1 MLSMPPLKRRQLGV
15 TLLISGLLVGLP
27 RAWAALDL
35 APAQADRVAL
45 GGPQVRVLLRE
56 APVLTVRAPAG
67 GRLRLRDGAG
77 QVLMELGPEQSL
89 RLQLAGAQV
98 LGLAEAVEAG
108 GPPGTSGAPAPAPLA
123 LAPAGP
129 STTSPNR
136 AAKSSADGT
145 PRPAPS
151 PNRPFPATPPTATA
165 PTAAAPSAAAPTAAA
180 SPAFDSA
187 TGTPLVPRPGWL
199 ALATGLAANPRSELR
214 AAAPVAGA
222 RPAATAP
229 QRLRASE
236 LVVEPLAATGSE
248 GSVWLQKRRYR
259 GSLWIRPQG
268 EALQAVNLVGLETYL
283 ASVVGSEMPA
293 SWPLEALRAQAVAAR
308 TYALRALRPS
318 SGRAYDLKATVASQ
332 VYLGVEAET
341 ASTQAAV
348 AGTRGLVLTY
358 GDGLIEAVFHSSA
371 GGTTENSGELWA
383 QQLPYLVSVADFDRE
398 SPVRDWRL
406 PLSDDLVLKAF
417 PEIGSLERIDVLSTS
432 SSGRVRQARVVGSA
446 GVALMSGAELR
457 SRLGLK
463 STLVQFVK
471 EPVNSLTL
479 VARAGAAAG
488 QLEVTSPGPGLT
500 SWSLASPSRGTG
512 SPALAATTAS
522 ATSPLADSA
531 QAASPSVALPW
542 PAVAGSSPAGSS
554 PAGKGDA
561 AVASGDGPGFTP
573 GSAPALLL
581 PPPPAS
587 GDSPA
592 AHGRLQ
598 WVAIGRG
605 FGHGIGM
612 SQWGALAMA
621 RRGDGFEQILQ
632 HYYRGTQ
639 LRPYTSLAALAPLL
653 QPRLGLGP
661 IPSRPLALTLG
672 ATP

>member
-1 MLSMPPLKRRQLGV
+1 
-15 TLLISGLLVGLP
+15 
-27 RAWAALDL
+27 
-35 APAQADRVAL
+35 
-45 GGPQVRVLLRE
+45 
-56 APVLTVRAPAG
+56 
-67 GRLRLRDGAG
+67 
-77 QVLMELGPEQSL
+77 
-89 RLQLAGAQV
+89 
-98 LGLAEAVEAG
+98 
-108 GPPGTSGAPAPAPLA
+108 
-123 LAPAGP
+123 
-129 STTSPNR
+129 
-136 AAKSSADGT
+136 
-145 PRPAPS
+145 
-151 PNRPFPATPPTATA
+151 
-165 PTAAAPSAAAPTAAA
+165 
-180 SPAFDSA
+180 
-187 TGTPLVPRPGWL
+187 
-199 ALATGLAANPRSELR
+199 
-214 AAAPVAGA
+214 
-222 RPAATAP
+222 
-229 QRLRASE
+229 
-236 LVVEPLAATGSE
+236 VEPLAATGSE

-318 SGRAYDLKATVASQ
+318 SGRAYDLQATVASQ
-332 VYLGVEAET
+332 MYLGVEAET

-406 PLSDDLVLKAF
+406 PLSDDLVRKAF
-417 PEIGSLERIDVLSTS
+417 PEIGSLERIEVLSTS

-446 GVALMSGAELR
+446 GVVLVSGAELR

-463 STLVQFVK
+463 STLVQFAR
-471 EPVNSLTL
+471 EPVNPPTL
-479 VARAGAAAG
+479 VAPAGAAAG
-488 QLEVTSPGPGLT
+488 QLGVASPGPGLT
-500 SWSLASPSRGTG
+500 RWSLASPSPGIG
-512 SPALAATTAS
+512 SPALAASTAS
-522 ATSPLADSA
+522 ALSPSA
-531 QAASPSVALPW
+531 ASALAASPSVAG
-542 PAVAGSSPAGSS
+542 AASG
-554 PAGKGDA
+554 PAGKGEA

-592 AHGRLQ
+592 AYGRLQ
-598 WVAIGRG
+598 WVAIGHG

-653 QPRLGLGP
+653 QTRLGLGP
-661 IPSRPLALTLG
+661 ILPRPLALTLG

>member
-1 MLSMPPLKRRQLGV
+1 MPPLQRRQLGV
-15 TLLISGLLVGLP
+15 SLLISGLLVGLP
-27 RAWAALDL
+27 RAWAALDP
-35 APAQADRVAL
+35 APAPVDRVVL

-56 APVLTVRAPAG
+56 APVLTLRAPAG

-98 LGLAEAVEAG
+98 LGLAVAVGAG

-123 LAPAGP
+123 PAPAGP

-136 AAKSSADGT
+136 AAHSSADGA

-151 PNRPFPATPPTATA
+151 PNTPSPVTPF
-165 PTAAAPSAAAPTAAA
+165 TAAPAAAAA

-187 TGTPLVPRPGWL
+187 TGTPLAPRAGSL
-199 ALATGLAANPRSELR
+199 ALAIGLTANPRPELR
-214 AAAPVAGA
+214 AAAPLAGA
-222 RPAATAP
+222 RLAATAP
-229 QRLRASE
+229 QRLQASE
-236 LVVEPLAATGSE
+236 LVVEPLAAAGSE

-341 ASTQAAV
+341 ASTLAAV

-371 GGTTENSGELWA
+371 GGSTENSGELWA

-406 PLSDDLVLKAF
+406 PLSDDLVRKAF
-417 PEIGSLERIDVLSTS
+417 PEIGSLERIEVLSTS

-446 GVALMSGAELR
+446 GVALVSGAELR

-463 STLVQFVK
+463 STLVQFVR
-471 EPVNSLTL
+471 EPVTTPTL
-479 VARAGAAAG
+479 AAPAGAATG
-488 QLEVTSPGPGLT
+488 QLGIASPGPGLT
-500 SWSLASPSRGTG
+500 SWSLASPSPGTG
-512 SPALAATTAS
+512 SPALAASTAS
-522 ATSPLADSA
+522 ATSPSA
-531 QAASPSVALPW
+531 ALPLAASPSVALPW
-542 PAVAGSSPAGSS
+542 PAVAASS
-554 PAGKGDA
+554 PAGKGGKT
-561 AVASGDGPGFTP
+561 VASGDGPGFTP
-573 GSAPALLL
+573 GLAPALLL
-581 PPPPAS
+581 PPPPPSGGPAS

-592 AHGRLQ
+592 AIGRLQ
-598 WVAIGRG
+598 WVAIGQG

-639 LRPYTSLAALAPLL
+639 LRPYSTVAALAPLL

-661 IPSRPLALTLG
+661 IPPRPLALTLG

>member
-1 MLSMPPLKRRQLGV
+1 MLSMPPLQRRQLGV

-27 RAWAALDL
+27 RAWAALDP

-136 AAKSSADGT
+136 AANSSADGAS
-145 PRPAPS
+145 RPAPS
-151 PNRPFPATPPTATA
+151 PNTPFPATPPTATA
-165 PTAAAPSAAAPTAAA
+165 PTAAAPSAAT

-236 LVVEPLAATGSE
+236 LVVEPLAAAGSE

-341 ASTQAAV
+341 ASTLAAV

-371 GGTTENSGELWA
+371 GGSTENSGELWA
-383 QQLPYLVSVADFDRE
+383 QQLPYLVSVADFDQE

-406 PLSDDLVLKAF
+406 PLSDDLVRKAF

-446 GVALMSGAELR
+446 GVALVSGAELR

-463 STLVQFVK
+463 STLVQFVR
-471 EPVNSLTL
+471 EPVNSPTL
-479 VARAGAAAG
+479 VAPAGAAVG
-488 QLEVTSPGPGLT
+488 QLEVASPGPGLS

-522 ATSPLADSA
+522 ATSPLA
-531 QAASPSVALPW
+531 ASSSVAFPW
-542 PAVAGSSPAGSS
+542 PAVAGSS

-592 AHGRLQ
+592 AYGRLQ

-661 IPSRPLALTLG
+661 IPPRPLALTLG

>member
-1 MLSMPPLKRRQLGV
+1 MLSMPPLQRRQLGV

-27 RAWAALDL
+27 RAWAALDP

-56 APVLTVRAPAG
+56 APVLTLRAPAG

-108 GPPGTSGAPAPAPLA
+108 GPPGTSGAPAPAP
-123 LAPAGP
+123 PGP

-136 AAKSSADGT
+136 LANSSADGA

-151 PNRPFPATPPTATA
+151 PNTPSPVTPFTTA
-165 PTAAAPSAAAPTAAA
+165 PAAAAA

-187 TGTPLVPRPGWL
+187 TGTPLAPRAGSL
-199 ALATGLAANPRSELR
+199 ALAIGLTANPRPELR
-214 AAAPVAGA
+214 AAAPLAGA
-222 RPAATAP
+222 RLAATAP
-229 QRLRASE
+229 QRLQASE
-236 LVVEPLAATGSE
+236 LVVEPLAAAGSE

-371 GGTTENSGELWA
+371 GGSTENSGELWA
-383 QQLPYLVSVADFDRE
+383 QQLPYLVSVADFDQE

-406 PLSDDLVLKAF
+406 PLSNDLVRKAF
-417 PEIGSLERIDVLSTS
+417 PEIGSLERIEVLSTS

-446 GVALMSGAELR
+446 GVALVSGAELR

-463 STLVQFVK
+463 STLVQFVR
-471 EPVNSLTL
+471 EPVNDPTL
-479 VARAGAAAG
+479 GAPAGAAAG
-488 QLEVTSPGPGLT
+488 QLGVASPGPGLT
-500 SWSLASPSRGTG
+500 RWSLASPSPGTG
-512 SPALAATTAS
+512 SPALAASTAS
-522 ATSPLADSA
+522 ATSPLA
-531 QAASPSVALPW
+531 ASPSVAFPW
-542 PAVAGSSPAGSS
+542 PAVAASS
-554 PAGKGDA
+554 PAGKGEV
-561 AVASGDGPGFTP
+561 AVAFGDGPGFTP

-592 AHGRLQ
+592 AYGRLQ
-598 WVAIGRG
+598 WVAIGHG

-661 IPSRPLALTLG
+661 IPPRPLALTLG

>member
-1 MLSMPPLKRRQLGV
+1 MPPLQRRQLGV
-15 TLLISGLLVGLP
+15 SLLISGLLVGLP
-27 RAWAALDL
+27 RAWAALDP
-35 APAQADRVAL
+35 APAPVDRVVL

-56 APVLTVRAPAG
+56 APVLTLRAPAG

-98 LGLAEAVEAG
+98 LGLAEAVGAG

-123 LAPAGP
+123 PAPAGP

-136 AAKSSADGT
+136 AAHSSADGA
-145 PRPAPS
+145 PWPAPS
-151 PNRPFPATPPTATA
+151 LNRPSPATPPTA
-165 PTAAAPSAAAPTAAA
+165 AAPSTAA

-187 TGTPLVPRPGWL
+187 TGTPLAPRPGSL
-199 ALATGLAANPRSELR
+199 ALATGLATNPRSELR
-214 AAAPVAGA
+214 EAAPLAGA
-222 RPAATAP
+222 RPTATAP

-236 LVVEPLAATGSE
+236 LVVEPLAAAGSE

-341 ASTQAAV
+341 ASTLAAV

-371 GGTTENSGELWA
+371 GGSTENSGELWA

-406 PLSDDLVLKAF
+406 PLSDDLVRKAF
-417 PEIGSLERIDVLSTS
+417 PEIGSLERIEVLSTS

-446 GVALMSGAELR
+446 GVVLVSGAELR

-463 STLVQFVK
+463 STLVQFVR
-471 EPVNSLTL
+471 EPVTTPTL
-479 VARAGAAAG
+479 AAPAGAATG
-488 QLEVTSPGPGLT
+488 QLGIASPGPGLT
-500 SWSLASPSRGTG
+500 RWSLASPSPGTG
-512 SPALAATTAS
+512 SLALAASTAS
-522 ATSPLADSA
+522 ATSPL
-531 QAASPSVALPW
+531 AASPSVALPW
-542 PAVAGSSPAGSS
+542 PAVATSSPAGT
-554 PAGKGDA
+554 GEK

-573 GSAPALLL
+573 GLAPALLL
-581 PPPPAS
+581 PPPPPSGAPAS

-592 AHGRLQ
+592 AIGRLQ
-598 WVAIGRG
+598 WVAIGQG

-661 IPSRPLALTLG
+661 IPPRPLALTLG

>member
-1 MLSMPPLKRRQLGV
+1 MLSMLPLQRRQLGV

-27 RAWAALDL
+27 RAWAALDP
-35 APAQADRVAL
+35 APGQADRVAL
-45 GGPQVRVLLRE
+45 GGPQVRILLRE

-77 QVLMELGPEQSL
+77 QVLMELGPEQFL

-98 LGLAEAVEAG
+98 VGLAEAVEAG
-108 GPPGTSGAPAPAPLA
+108 GPPGNSGAPAPAPLA
-123 LAPAGP
+123 PAPAGP
-129 STTSPNR
+129 SSTNR
-136 AAKSSADGT
+136 AANPSADGA

-151 PNRPFPATPPTATA
+151 ANTPFPA
-165 PTAAAPSAAAPTAAA
+165 A
-180 SPAFDSA
+180 SPPGVTPRSGFDSA
-187 TGTPLVPRPGWL
+187 TGTPLAPRPVSL
-199 ALATGLAANPRSELR
+199 ALATGLAANPRSELLV
-214 AAAPVAGA
+214 AAPLAGA
-222 RPAATAP
+222 RLAVTAP

-236 LVVEPLAATGSE
+236 LVVEPLAAAGSE

-318 SGRAYDLKATVASQ
+318 SGRAYDLQATVASQ
-332 VYLGVEAET
+332 MYLGVEAET
-341 ASTQAAV
+341 ASTQEAV

-406 PLSDDLVLKAF
+406 PLSDDLVRKAF
-417 PEIGSLERIDVLSTS
+417 PEIGSLERIEVLSTS

-446 GVALMSGAELR
+446 GVVLVSGAELR
-457 SRLGLK
+457 SRLSLK
-463 STLVQFVK
+463 STLVQFAR
-471 EPVNSLTL
+471 EPVNSPTL
-479 VARAGAAAG
+479 VAPAGAAAG
-488 QLEVTSPGPGLT
+488 QLGVASPGPGLT
-500 SWSLASPSRGTG
+500 RWSLASPSPGTG

-522 ATSPLADSA
+522 ATSPS
-531 QAASPSVALPW
+531 AASPSA
-542 PAVAGSSPAGSS
+542 AVAASSL
-554 PAGKGDA
+554 AGKGQA
-561 AVASGDGPGFTP
+561 AVASGDGPGPFL
-573 GSAPALLL
+573 APALLV
-581 PPPPAS
+581 PPPPPS

-598 WVAIGRG
+598 WVAIGHG

-639 LRPYTSLAALAPLL
+639 LRNYTSLAALAPLL
-653 QPRLGLGP
+653 QPRRGLGP
-661 IPSRPLALTLG
+661 IPPRPLALTLG
-672 ATP
+672 AKP

>member
-1 MLSMPPLKRRQLGV
+1 MLSMPPLQRRQLGV

-27 RAWAALDL
+27 RAWAALDP

-56 APVLTVRAPAG
+56 APVLTLRAPAG

-98 LGLAEAVEAG
+98 LGLAEAVGAG

-123 LAPAGP
+123 PAPAGP
-129 STTSPNR
+129 SSNTSPNR
-136 AAKSSADGT
+136 AAHSSVDGS
-145 PRPAPS
+145 PWPAPS
-151 PNRPFPATPPTATA
+151 PNRSSPATPPTA
-165 PTAAAPSAAAPTAAA
+165 AAPSTAA

-187 TGTPLVPRPGWL
+187 TGTPLAPRPGSL
-199 ALATGLAANPRSELR
+199 ALATGLATNPRSELR
-214 AAAPVAGA
+214 EAAPLAGA
-222 RPAATAP
+222 RPTATAP

-236 LVVEPLAATGSE
+236 LVVEPLAAAGSE

-371 GGTTENSGELWA
+371 GGSTENSGELWA

-406 PLSDDLVLKAF
+406 PLSDDLVRKAF
-417 PEIGSLERIDVLSTS
+417 PEIGSLERIEVLSTS

-446 GVALMSGAELR
+446 GVALVSGAELR

-463 STLVQFVK
+463 STLVQFVR
-471 EPVNSLTL
+471 EPVNDPTL
-479 VARAGAAAG
+479 GAPAGAAAG
-488 QLEVTSPGPGLT
+488 QLGVASPGPGLT
-500 SWSLASPSRGTG
+500 SWSLASPTTPGTG
-512 SPALAATTAS
+512 SPALAATPAS
-522 ATSPLADSA
+522 ATSPLAASA
-531 QAASPSVALPW
+531 QAASPSVAFPW
-542 PAVAGSSPAGSS
+542 PTVAASS
-554 PAGKGDA
+554 PAGKGET

-592 AHGRLQ
+592 AYGRLQ

-661 IPSRPLALTLG
+661 IPPRPLALTLG

>member
-1 MLSMPPLKRRQLGV
+1 MLSMPPLQRRQLGV

-27 RAWAALDL
+27 RAWAALDP

-108 GPPGTSGAPAPAPLA
+108 GLPGTSGAPAPAPLA

-136 AAKSSADGT
+136 AAKSSADGAS
-145 PRPAPS
+145 RPAPS
-151 PNRPFPATPPTATA
+151 PNTPFPATPPTATA
-165 PTAAAPSAAAPTAAA
+165 PTAAAPSAAA

-199 ALATGLAANPRSELR
+199 ALATGFAANPRSELR

-446 GVALMSGAELR
+446 GVALVSGAELR

-463 STLVQFVK
+463 STLVQFVR
-471 EPVNSLTL
+471 EPVNSPTL
-479 VARAGAAAG
+479 VAPAGAAVG
-488 QLEVTSPGPGLT
+488 QLEVASPGPGLS

-522 ATSPLADSA
+522 ATSPLA
-531 QAASPSVALPW
+531 ASPSVAFPW
-542 PAVAGSSPAGSS
+542 PAVAASS
-554 PAGKGDA
+554 PAGKGET

-661 IPSRPLALTLG
+661 IPPRPLALTLG

>member
-1 MLSMPPLKRRQLGV
+1 MLSMPPLQQRQLGV
-15 TLLISGLLVGLP
+15 SLLISGLLVGLP
-27 RAWAALDL
+27 RAWAALDP
-35 APAQADRVAL
+35 APAPVDRVVL

-56 APVLTVRAPAG
+56 APVLTLRAPAG

-108 GPPGTSGAPAPAPLA
+108 GPPGTSGAPAPAP
-123 LAPAGP
+123 PGP
-129 STTSPNR
+129 STTSSSTTSSPNR
-136 AAKSSADGT
+136 LANSSADGA

-151 PNRPFPATPPTATA
+151 PNTPF
-165 PTAAAPSAAAPTAAA
+165 TAAPAAAAA

-187 TGTPLVPRPGWL
+187 TGTPLAPRAGSL
-199 ALATGLAANPRSELR
+199 ALAIGLTANPRPELR
-214 AAAPVAGA
+214 AAAPLAGA
-222 RPAATAP
+222 RLAATAP
-229 QRLRASE
+229 QRLQASE
-236 LVVEPLAATGSE
+236 LVVEPLAAAGSE

-318 SGRAYDLKATVASQ
+318 RGRAYDLKATVASQ

-341 ASTQAAV
+341 ASTLAAV

-371 GGTTENSGELWA
+371 GGSTENSGELWA
-383 QQLPYLVSVADFDRE
+383 QQLPYLVSVADFDQE

-406 PLSDDLVLKAF
+406 PLSDDLARKAF
-417 PEIGSLERIDVLSTS
+417 PEIGSLERIEVLATS

-446 GVALMSGAELR
+446 GVVVVTGAELR

-463 STLVQFVK
+463 STLVQFSR
-471 EPVNSLTL
+471 EPINAPLFTDQAGTASDQLTAPLL
-479 VARAGAAAG
+479 VPPPLPA
-488 QLEVTSPGPGLT
+488 LN
-500 SWSLASPSRGTG
+500 
-512 SPALAATTAS
+512 ALAA
-522 ATSPLADSA
+522 PY
-531 QAASPSVALPW
+531 P
-542 PAVAGSSPAGSS
+542 
-554 PAGKGDA
+554 
-561 AVASGDGPGFTP
+561 
-573 GSAPALLL
+573 
-581 PPPPAS
+581 
-587 GDSPA
+587 
-592 AHGRLQ
+592 LQ

-639 LRPYTSLAALAPLL
+639 LRPYSTLAALAPLL

-661 IPSRPLALTLG
+661 IPPRPLALTLG

>member
-1 MLSMPPLKRRQLGV
+1 MLSMPPLQRRQLGV
-15 TLLISGLLVGLP
+15 SLLISGLLVGLP
-27 RAWAALDL
+27 RAWAALDP
-35 APAQADRVAL
+35 APAPVDRVVL

-56 APVLTVRAPAG
+56 SPVLTLRAPAG

-108 GPPGTSGAPAPAPLA
+108 GPPGTSGAPAPAP
-123 LAPAGP
+123 PGSSTTSS

-136 AAKSSADGT
+136 LANSSADGA

-151 PNRPFPATPPTATA
+151 PNTPSPVTPF
-165 PTAAAPSAAAPTAAA
+165 TAAPAAAAA
-180 SPAFDSA
+180 S
-187 TGTPLVPRPGWL
+187 L
-199 ALATGLAANPRSELR
+199 
-214 AAAPVAGA
+214 
-222 RPAATAP
+222 AATAP
-229 QRLRASE
+229 QRLQASE
-236 LVVEPLAATGSE
+236 LVVEPLAAAGSE

-318 SGRAYDLKATVASQ
+318 RGRAYDLKATVASQ

-341 ASTQAAV
+341 ASTLAAV

-371 GGTTENSGELWA
+371 GGSTENSGELWA
-383 QQLPYLVSVADFDRE
+383 QQLPYLVSVADFDQE

-406 PLSDDLVLKAF
+406 PLSDDLVRKAF
-417 PEIGSLERIDVLSTS
+417 PEIGSLERIEVLATS

-446 GVALMSGAELR
+446 GVVLVSGAELR

-463 STLVQFVK
+463 STLVQFVR
-471 EPVNSLTL
+471 EPVTTPTL
-479 VARAGAAAG
+479 AAPAGAATG
-488 QLEVTSPGPGLT
+488 QLGIASPGPGLT
-500 SWSLASPSRGTG
+500 RWSLASPSPGTG
-512 SPALAATTAS
+512 SLALAASTAS
-522 ATSPLADSA
+522 ATSPSA
-531 QAASPSVALPW
+531 ALPLAASPSVALPW
-542 PAVAGSSPAGSS
+542 PAVATSS
-554 PAGKGDA
+554 PAGKGEK

-573 GSAPALLL
+573 GLAPALLL
-581 PPPPAS
+581 PPPPPSGAPAS

-592 AHGRLQ
+592 AIGRLQ
-598 WVAIGRG
+598 WVAIGQG

-661 IPSRPLALTLG
+661 IPPRPLALTLG

>member
-1 MLSMPPLKRRQLGV
+1 MPPLQRRQLGV
-15 TLLISGLLVGLP
+15 SLLISGLLVGLP
-27 RAWAALDL
+27 RAWAALDP
-35 APAQADRVAL
+35 APAPVDRVVL

-56 APVLTVRAPAG
+56 APVLTLRAPAG

-108 GPPGTSGAPAPAPLA
+108 GPPGTSGAPAPVP
-123 LAPAGP
+123 PGP
-129 STTSPNR
+129 STTSSSTTSSNR
-136 AAKSSADGT
+136 LANSSADGA
-145 PRPAPS
+145 PRPVPS
-151 PNRPFPATPPTATA
+151 PNTPSPVTPF
-165 PTAAAPSAAAPTAAA
+165 TAAPAAAAAR
-180 SPAFDSA
+180 
-187 TGTPLVPRPGWL
+187 L
-199 ALATGLAANPRSELR
+199 
-214 AAAPVAGA
+214 
-222 RPAATAP
+222 AATAP
-229 QRLRASE
+229 QRLQASE
-236 LVVEPLAATGSE
+236 LVVEPLAAAGSE

-318 SGRAYDLKATVASQ
+318 RGRAYDLKATVASQ

-341 ASTQAAV
+341 ASTLAAV

-371 GGTTENSGELWA
+371 GGSTENSGELWA
-383 QQLPYLVSVADFDRE
+383 QQLPYLVSVADFDQE

-406 PLSDDLVLKAF
+406 PLSDDLVRKAF
-417 PEIGSLERIDVLSTS
+417 PEIGSLERIEVLATS

-446 GVALMSGAELR
+446 GVVLVSGAELR

-463 STLVQFVK
+463 STLVQFVR
-471 EPVNSLTL
+471 EPVTTPTL
-479 VARAGAAAG
+479 AAPAGAATG
-488 QLEVTSPGPGLT
+488 QLGIASPGPGLT
-500 SWSLASPSRGTG
+500 RWSLASPSPGTG
-512 SPALAATTAS
+512 SLALAASTAS
-522 ATSPLADSA
+522 ATSPSA
-531 QAASPSVALPW
+531 ALPLAASPSVALPW
-542 PAVAGSSPAGSS
+542 PAVATSS
-554 PAGKGDA
+554 PAGKGEK

-573 GSAPALLL
+573 GLAPALLL
-581 PPPPAS
+581 PPPPPSGAPAS

-592 AHGRLQ
+592 AIGRLQ
-598 WVAIGRG
+598 WVAIGQG

-639 LRPYTSLAALAPLL
+639 LRPYSTVAALAPLL

-661 IPSRPLALTLG
+661 IPPRPLALTLG

>member
-1 MLSMPPLKRRQLGV
+1 MV
-15 TLLISGLLVGLP
+15 LP
-27 RAWAALDL
+27 RAWAALEP
-35 APAQADRVAL
+35 APPRPDPVAL

-56 APVLTVRAPAG
+56 APVLTLRAPAG

-77 QVLMELGPEQSL
+77 QVLMELGPEQPL

-98 LGLAEAVEAG
+98 LGLAEAGEGGGAAG
-108 GPPGTSGAPAPAPLA
+108 VSGVTAPSSTAAAGP
-123 LAPAGP
+123 GP
-129 STTSPNR
+129 STTSPYR
-136 AAKSSADGT
+136 AARSPAEGAPT
-145 PRPAPS
+145 PAP
-151 PNRPFPATPPTATA
+151 
-165 PTAAAPSAAAPTAAA
+165 

-187 TGTPLVPRPGWL
+187 TGTPLAPRPGSA
-199 ALATGLAANPRSELR
+199 ALATGSAANPGSDLG
-214 AAAPVAGA
+214 AAAQGAVA
-222 RPAATAP
+222 RPSPTVA
-229 QRLRASE
+229 QRLRVGE
-236 LVVEPLAATGSE
+236 LVVEPLPAAGTG

-259 GSLWIRPQG
+259 GSLRIRPQG

-383 QQLPYLVSVADFDRE
+383 QQLPYLVSVADFDNE

-406 PLSDDLVLKAF
+406 PLGDELVRKGL
-417 PEIGSLERIDVLSTS
+417 PEIGSLERIEVLSTS

-446 GVALMSGAELR
+446 GSLVLTGAELR

-463 STLVQFVK
+463 STLVQFVQ
-471 EPVNSLTL
+471 EPINVPLLTDQ
-479 VARAGAAAG
+479 AGTVGGQLAAA
-488 QLEVTSPGPGLT
+488 TSG
-500 SWSLASPSRGTG
+500 
-512 SPALAATTAS
+512 PALAS
-522 ATSPLADSA
+522 TSGLNPSLA
-531 QAASPSVALPW
+531 AASP
-542 PAVAGSSPAGSS
+542 AGQGTPPVSLLFG
-554 PAGKGDA
+554 
-561 AVASGDGPGFTP
+561 P
-573 GSAPALLL
+573 GSAGPTAPLLV
-581 PPPPAS
+581 PPPPPP
-587 GDSPA
+587 GDGRLPMP
-592 AHGRLQ
+592 RLQ

-621 RRGDGFEQILQ
+621 RRGEGFEQILQ

-639 LRPYTSLAALAPLL
+639 LRPYASLAALAPLL

-661 IPSRPLALTLG
+661 IPQRPLALTLG
-672 ATP
+672 ARP

>member
-1 MLSMPPLKRRQLGV
+1 MLSIPPRQRRGLGA
-15 TLLISGLLVGLP
+15 TLLLGGLLVVLP
-27 RAWAALDL
+27 RAWAALDP
-35 APAQADRVAL
+35 APPRADPAAL

-56 APVLTVRAPAG
+56 APVLTLRAPAG

-77 QVLMELGPEQSL
+77 QVLMELGPEQPL

-98 LGLAEAVEAG
+98 LGLAEAGEG
-108 GPPGTSGAPAPAPLA
+108 GGAPGVSGATAPSLMAATGP
-123 LAPAGP
+123 GP
-129 STTSPNR
+129 STTSPYR
-136 AAKSSADGT
+136 AARSPADGAPT
-145 PRPAPS
+145 PAP
-151 PNRPFPATPPTATA
+151 
-165 PTAAAPSAAAPTAAA
+165 

-187 TGTPLVPRPGWL
+187 TGTPLAPRPGSP
-199 ALATGLAANPRSELR
+199 ALATGSAANPGSDLG
-214 AAAPVAGA
+214 AAAQGAVA
-222 RPAATAP
+222 RQAP
-229 QRLRASE
+229 TVAQRLRVSE
-236 LVVEPLAATGSE
+236 LVVEPLPAAGTG

-259 GSLWIRPQG
+259 GSLRIRPQG

-383 QQLPYLVSVADFDRE
+383 QQLPYLVSVADFDNE

-406 PLSDDLVLKAF
+406 PLGDELVRKGL
-417 PEIGSLERIDVLSTS
+417 PEIGGLERIEVLSTS
-432 SSGRVRQARVVGSA
+432 SSGRLRQARVVGSA
-446 GVALMSGAELR
+446 GSLLLTGAELR

-463 STLVQFVK
+463 STLVQFVQ
-471 EPVNSLTL
+471 EPINVPLLTDQ
-479 VARAGAAAG
+479 AGTVGGQLAAA
-488 QLEVTSPGPGLT
+488 TSGPALASTSGLNP
-500 SWSLASPSRGTG
+500 SLALASPAGQGTTPVSLLFG
-512 SPALAATTAS
+512 
-522 ATSPLADSA
+522 
-531 QAASPSVALPW
+531 
-542 PAVAGSSPAGSS
+542 
-554 PAGKGDA
+554 
-561 AVASGDGPGFTP
+561 P
-573 GSAPALLL
+573 GSAGPTAPLLV
-581 PPPPAS
+581 PPPPPP
-587 GDSPA
+587 GDGRLPMP
-592 AHGRLQ
+592 RLQ

-621 RRGDGFEQILQ
+621 RRGEGFEQILQ

-639 LRPYTSLAALAPLL
+639 LRPYASLAALAPLL

-661 IPSRPLALTLG
+661 IPQRPLALTLG
-672 ATP
+672 ARP

>member
-1 MLSMPPLKRRQLGV
+1 MLPRRARAQVPGGGWLAPGSGLGHNESPV
-15 TLLISGLLVGLP
+15 AVARPRLRSRAVGLEPMLLIPPHQRRCLGASLLLGGLLVGLP
-27 RAWAALDL
+27 RAWAALET
-35 APAQADRVAL
+35 APTRADRAPL
-45 GGPQVRVLLRE
+45 GGPQVRVLLGE
-56 APVLTVRAPAG
+56 APILTVRAPAG
-67 GRLRLRDGAG
+67 ARMRLRDGSG
-77 QVLMELGPEQSL
+77 QVLMELGPDQPL
-89 RLQLAGAQV
+89 RLQLAGSQV
-98 LGLAEAVEAG
+98 LGLAEAGAG
-108 GPPGTSGAPAPAPLA
+108 PAAPAY
-123 LAPAGP
+123 
-129 STTSPNR
+129 
-136 AAKSSADGT
+136 D
-145 PRPAPS
+145 
-151 PNRPFPATPPTATA
+151 PATGP
-165 PTAAAPSAAAPTAAA
+165 
-180 SPAFDSA
+180 
-187 TGTPLVPRPGWL
+187 PLVPRLGPS
-199 ALATGLAANPRSELR
+199 ALATAPATNPNADLAE
-214 AAAPVAGA
+214 AGQG
-222 RPAATAP
+222 ATARTAP
-229 QRLRASE
+229 SVAQRLRTGE
-236 LVVEPLAATGSE
+236 LVVEPVPAPGSE
-248 GSVWLQKRRYR
+248 GSVWLQKHHYR
-259 GSLWIRPQG
+259 GRLWIRPQG
-268 EALQAVNLVGLETYL
+268 DVLQVVNLVGLETYL

-371 GGTTENSGELWA
+371 GGSTENSGELWA

-406 PLSDDLVLKAF
+406 PLSDDLVRKAF
-417 PEIGSLERIDVLSTS
+417 PEIGSLERIEVLSTS

-446 GVALMSGAELR
+446 GVALVSGAELR

-463 STLVQFVK
+463 STLVQFVR
-471 EPVNSLTL
+471 EPVNDPTL
-479 VARAGAAAG
+479 GAPAGAAAG
-488 QLEVTSPGPGLT
+488 QLGVASPGPGLT
-500 SWSLASPSRGTG
+500 RWSLASPSPGTG
-512 SPALAATTAS
+512 SPALGASTAS
-522 ATSPLADSA
+522 ATSPLAASA
-531 QAASPSVALPW
+531 QAASPSVAFPW
-542 PAVAGSSPAGSS
+542 PTVAASS
-554 PAGKGDA
+554 PAGKGET

-592 AHGRLQ
+592 AYGRLQ
-598 WVAIGRG
+598 WVAIGHG

-661 IPSRPLALTLG
+661 IPPRPLALTLG

>member
-1 MLSMPPLKRRQLGV
+1 LLLG
-15 TLLISGLLVGLP
+15 GLLVVLP
-27 RAWAALDL
+27 RAWAALDP
-35 APAQADRVAL
+35 APTRADPVAL

-56 APVLTVRAPAG
+56 APVLTLRAPAG

-77 QVLMELGPEQSL
+77 QVLMELGPEQPL

-98 LGLAEAVEAG
+98 LGLAEAGQGDG
-108 GPPGTSGAPAPAPLA
+108 GPGASLAVAPRLMADPGP
-123 LAPAGP
+123 GP
-129 STTSPNR
+129 RTTSPYR
-136 AAKSSADGT
+136 AARSPADGAPT
-145 PRPAPS
+145 PAP
-151 PNRPFPATPPTATA
+151 
-165 PTAAAPSAAAPTAAA
+165 

-187 TGTPLVPRPGWL
+187 TGTPLAPRPGSP
-199 ALATGLAANPRSELR
+199 ALATGSAANPGSDLG
-214 AAAPVAGA
+214 AAAQGAVA
-222 RPAATAP
+222 RPAPAVA
-229 QRLRASE
+229 QRLRVSE
-236 LVVEPLAATGSE
+236 LVVEPLPAAGTG

-259 GSLWIRPQG
+259 GSLRIRPQG

-383 QQLPYLVSVADFDRE
+383 QQLPYLVSVADFDNE

-406 PLSDDLVLKAF
+406 PLADELVRKGL
-417 PEIGSLERIDVLSTS
+417 PEIGGLERIEVLSTS

-446 GVALMSGAELR
+446 GSLVLTGAELR

-463 STLVQFVK
+463 STLVQFVQ
-471 EPVNSLTL
+471 EPINVPLLTDQ
-479 VARAGAAAG
+479 AGTVVG
-488 QLEVTSPGPGLT
+488 QLGADTSG
-500 SWSLASPSRGTG
+500 
-512 SPALAATTAS
+512 PALAS
-522 ATSPLADSA
+522 RSA
-531 QAASPSVALPW
+531 QNPSLAAA
-542 PAVAGSSPAGSS
+542 S
-554 PAGKGDA
+554 PAGKGTPP
-561 AVASGDGPGFTP
+561 VSLLFGP
-573 GSAPALLL
+573 GSAGPTAPLLV
-581 PPPPAS
+581 PPPPPP
-587 GDSPA
+587 GDGRTPMP
-592 AHGRLQ
+592 RLQ

-621 RRGDGFEQILQ
+621 RRGEGFEQILQ

-639 LRPYTSLAALAPLL
+639 LRPYASLAALAPLL

-661 IPSRPLALTLG
+661 IPPRPLALTLG
-672 ATP
+672 ARP

>member
-1 MLSMPPLKRRQLGV
+1 MLSIPPLQRRGLGA
-15 TLLISGLLVGLP
+15 TLLLGGLLVGLP
-27 RAWAALDL
+27 RAWAALEP
-35 APAQADRVAL
+35 APIRADPVAL

-56 APVLTVRAPAG
+56 APVLTLRAPAG

-77 QVLMELGPEQSL
+77 QVLMELGPEQPL

-98 LGLAEAVEAG
+98 LGLAEAGEG
-108 GPPGTSGAPAPAPLA
+108 SGAPGAVVTPAPDLMA
-123 LAPAGP
+123 APGP
-129 STTSPNR
+129 GASTTSSYR
-136 AAKSSADGT
+136 AARSPADRAPT
-145 PRPAPS
+145 PAP
-151 PNRPFPATPPTATA
+151 
-165 PTAAAPSAAAPTAAA
+165 

-187 TGTPLVPRPGWL
+187 TGTPLASRPGSA
-199 ALATGLAANPRSELR
+199 ALATGSAANLNPSSDLAA
-214 AAAPVAGA
+214 AAQAGVA
-222 RPAATAP
+222 RPAPTVA
-229 QRLRASE
+229 QRLRVGE
-236 LVVEPLAATGSE
+236 LVVEPLPAAGTE

-332 VYLGVEAET
+332 MYLGVEAET

-371 GGTTENSGELWA
+371 GGSTENSGELWA
-383 QQLPYLVSVADFDRE
+383 QQLPYLVSVPDFDNE

-406 PLSDDLVLKAF
+406 PLGDELVRKGL
-417 PEIGSLERIDVLSTS
+417 PEIGSLERIEVLSTS

-446 GVALMSGAELR
+446 GSLVLTGAELR

-463 STLVQFVK
+463 STLVQFVH
-471 EPVNSLTL
+471 EPINVPLLTDQ
-479 VARAGAAAG
+479 AGTAVSQLAAA
-488 QLEVTSPGPGLT
+488 TSG
-500 SWSLASPSRGTG
+500 
-512 SPALAATTAS
+512 PALASTSGLNPSQAPAPQGVGGAGPAAS
-522 ATSPLADSA
+522 AWATPAPLATA
-531 QAASPSVALPW
+531 
-542 PAVAGSSPAGSS
+542 S
-554 PAGKGDA
+554 PAGKGA
-561 AVASGDGPGFTP
+561 PPASLLGGPGTPSPTAPLLAPPPPPSGDGR
-573 GSAPALLL
+573 APM
-581 PPPPAS
+581 P
-587 GDSPA
+587 
-592 AHGRLQ
+592 RLQ
-598 WVAIGRG
+598 WVAIGHG

-621 RRGDGFEQILQ
+621 RRGEGFEQILQ

-639 LRPYTSLAALAPLL
+639 LRPYASLAALVPLL

-661 IPSRPLALTLG
+661 IPLRP
-672 ATP
+672 P